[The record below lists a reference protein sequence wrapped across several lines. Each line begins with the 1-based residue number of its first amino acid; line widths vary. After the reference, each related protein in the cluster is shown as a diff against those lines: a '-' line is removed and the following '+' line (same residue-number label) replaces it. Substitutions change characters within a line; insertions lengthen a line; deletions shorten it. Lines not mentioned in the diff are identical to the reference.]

1 MYIAIIFRLG
11 RSDGLSTRYTV
22 DLACKIVTGFLMVY
36 PLILYC
42 SRLSESMCRI
52 RETAAC
58 LIDQYQFDNFQG
70 KRISFLLERIE
81 KKDII
86 YLSACGMINL
96 KRSFLLTA
104 VGAIFTYGILIYSLI
119 NKIIA

>member
-1 MYIAIIFRLG
+1 MFRLG
-11 RSDGLSTRYTV
+11 RSDGLLTRYTV

-42 SRLSESMCRI
+42 CRLSESMCRV

-58 LIDQYQFDNFQG
+58 LIDQCQFDYFRG
-70 KRISFLLERIE
+70 KRILFLLERIE

-104 VGAIFTYGILIYSLI
+104 VGAIFTYGILIYSLL

>member
-1 MYIAIIFRLG
+1 MFRLR
-11 RSDGLSTRYTV
+11 RSDGILTIYTV

-42 SRLSESMCRI
+42 SRLSENMSDVK
-52 RETAAC
+52 ETAAG
-58 LIDQYQFDNFQG
+58 LIDQCPFEYFQG
-70 KRISFLLERIE
+70 KRILFLLKRIE

-86 YLSACGMINL
+86 YLSACGMINI

-104 VGAIFTYGILIYSLI
+104 VGAIFTYGIIIYTLT
-119 NKIIA
+119 

>member
-1 MYIAIIFRLG
+1 MFRLRRG
-11 RSDGLSTRYTV
+11 DNLLTIYKV
-22 DLACKIVTGFLMVY
+22 DLACKIFTGFLMVY

-42 SRLSESMCRI
+42 SRLSENMSRI

-58 LIDQYQFDNFQG
+58 LIDQCHVDYFQG
-70 KRISFLLERIE
+70 KRILFLLERIE

-86 YLSACGMINL
+86 YLSAYGMINL

-104 VGAIFTYGILIYSLI
+104 FGALFTYGILIYSLT
-119 NKIIA
+119 